1 MTAVIALAVLICVV
15 VAGIY
20 LAFRVERLDRE
31 MTRQNDDVLWEA
43 GDDDD
48 G

>member
-1 MTAVIALAVLICVV
+1 MTAVIALAVLICTV

-31 MTRQNDDVLWEA
+31 MARQNDEIIWEA
-43 GDDDD
+43 GDDDR
-48 G
+48 

>member
-1 MTAVIALAVLICVV
+1 MTAIIALAVLICTVV
-15 VAGIY
+15 SGIY

-31 MTRQNDDVLWEA
+31 MARQNDGILWEA

-48 G
+48 